1 MTNNTGKDKENEKI
15 MPKEKPLI
23 SNKQFS
29 QYNSILVLSAW
40 GLAMVVSSFLFL
52 YLGYLVDEI
61 LGTTPNFM
69 LSSFT
74 LAIGLCIWRLYKEAK
89 KRGIG
94 L

>member
-1 MTNNTGKDKENEKI
+1 MKGYLMGRKKQKENSE
-15 MPKEKPLI
+15 
-23 SNKQFS
+23 QFS
-29 QYNSILVLSAW
+29 TLSGILMLSAW

-52 YLGYLVDEI
+52 YIGYLVDEL

-69 LSSFT
+69 LSSFL
-74 LAIGLCIWRLYKEAK
+74 LAIGLCIWRLYAEAK

>member
-1 MTNNTGKDKENEKI
+1 MKGYLIGRKK
-15 MPKEKPLI
+15 PKEK
-23 SNKQFS
+23 SGQFNTFS
-29 QYNSILVLSAW
+29 GILMLSAW

-69 LSSFT
+69 LGSFF
-74 LAIGLCIWRLYKEAK
+74 LAISLCIWRLYKEAK
-89 KRGIG
+89 KRGMG

>member
-1 MTNNTGKDKENEKI
+1 MKCYLIGRK
-15 MPKEKPLI
+15 KPEED
-23 SNKQFS
+23 SNRFS
-29 QYNSILVLSAW
+29 KLSGVLMLSAW

-69 LSSFT
+69 LGSFS
-74 LAIGLCIWRLYKEAK
+74 LAIGLCVWRLYKEAK
-89 KRGIG
+89 KRGLG

>member
-1 MTNNTGKDKENEKI
+1 MIRPKD
-15 MPKEKPLI
+15 MPRI
-23 SNKQFS
+23 SSKQFS

>member
-1 MTNNTGKDKENEKI
+1 MTKDTGKDQENGSVLSKEIPKI
-15 MPKEKPLI
+15 
-23 SNKQFS
+23 SRQQFN
-29 QYNSILVLSAW
+29 QLNGILVLSAW

-69 LSSFT
+69 LSSFM
-74 LAIGLCIWRLYKEAK
+74 LAIGICIWRLYKEAK